1 MTERPLRLGTRGSR
15 LAVAQSQHVAD
26 ALTEKTGLPVELVLV
41 STRGDRNRTQPLAQL
56 GGKGLFTAELE
67 EGLREGSLDFAVHSL
82 KDLPTDDPDGL
93 VLGCIPPRESPWD
106 VLVGP
111 TLQALRSGA
120 VVGTGSLRR
129 GSQLRALRPDLTLR
143 DIRGNVET
151 RLRKRDEGQYEATVL
166 AEAGLN
172 RLGIHRADV
181 TPFGIDQMVP
191 AVGQGALGVQC
202 RGGDA
207 RVLEAL
213 ATLNHDATARCVA
226 VERAFL
232 ASYGGGCNVPAACHA
247 WITDG
252 RLHAVAV
259 AEAPSGTLA
268 RAEGT
273 GDGPDLGAQLARA
286 L

>member
-15 LAVAQSQHVAD
+15 LAMAQSQHVAD
-26 ALTEKTGLPVELVLV
+26 ALTEQTGLAVELVVV
-41 STRGDRNRTQPLAQL
+41 STRGDRNRSQPLAQL

-67 EGLREGSLDFAVHSL
+67 EGLRQGTLDFAVHSL

-93 VLGCIPPRESPWD
+93 VLGCIPVRESPWD

-111 TLQALRSGA
+111 SLRDLRAGA

-129 GSQLRALRPDLTLR
+129 GSQLRSLRPDLTLR

-151 RLRKRDEGQYEATVL
+151 RLRKTDEGQYEATVL
-166 AEAGLN
+166 AAAGLN
-172 RLGIHRADV
+172 RLGIHRDDA
-181 TPFGIDQMVP
+181 TPFGINEMVP

-202 RGGDA
+202 RKNDP

-213 ATLNHDATARCVA
+213 ATLNDEPTARCVA
-226 VERAFL
+226 AERAFL
-232 ASYGGGCNVPAACHA
+232 ESYGGGCNVPAACHA
-247 WITDG
+247 WIDG
-252 RLHAVAV
+252 GRIAAVAV
-259 AEAPSGTLA
+259 AETASGALV

-273 GDGPDLGAQLARA
+273 GDGPEVGMHLASQL
-286 L
+286 